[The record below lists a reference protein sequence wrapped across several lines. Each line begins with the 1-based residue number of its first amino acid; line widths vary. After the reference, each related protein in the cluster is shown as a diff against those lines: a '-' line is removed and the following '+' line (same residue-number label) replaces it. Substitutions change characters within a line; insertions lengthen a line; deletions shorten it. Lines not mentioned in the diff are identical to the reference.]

1 MTRRFA
7 DITLEG
13 SSSVLSMGYGPKDG
27 HVAEVHGIR
36 KAVLLM
42 FTEDNLGIDS
52 LGSVSIMD
60 NLILTLNLNRPT
72 R

>member
-1 MTRRFA
+1 MPIIKQTEMTRRFA

-27 HVAEVHGIR
+27 HAVEAHGML

-42 FTEDNLGIDS
+42 FTEDNLGI
-52 LGSVSIMD
+52 GS
-60 NLILTLNLNRPT
+60 
-72 R
+72 